1 MLKKTVLSLFCCG
14 LLAGTL
20 GAFPAAA
27 ASKKKKKAKSEQPAP
42 APKKTSEYE
51 KLFKEKHETA
61 DGMIRLHKVK
71 GKLYFEFPVAL
82 LGRDMLLG
90 STVSEIS
97 DNGDAVIGSKPTDP
111 LWIQFTRTGD
121 KVQVRKLVRDN
132 VTDAASPNI
141 ARSLANNNI
150 GAIIKSYDI
159 AAWSPDSCAVVF
171 NATDLFLSDNKALTP
186 FDPYGENL
194 YYGRVTR
201 SASYQSDK
209 SFLGEIRAFEDN
221 VVIRSHLSYTYTLK
235 AGSKEIASD
244 VPFTAVMTRS
254 LVLLPET
261 PYEPRF
267 VDSRMSVFPGRFF
280 SASGSSRPSCSAT
293 PTAGASSRR
302 TRRPTAAGSSSGP
315 RNRSSSTSTPISP
328 RAGASPFSRPSSS
341 GTSRSNASD
350 SNRPSRPVSFRRTTR
365 SSTPTTSNIRASA
378 MRPSASPTLWGPR
391 GSIRAAA
398 RSSTPRST
406 CSTTLSSW

>member
-1 MLKKTVLSLFCCG
+1 MLKKTVLSLLCCG

-27 ASKKKKKAKSEQPAP
+27 ASKKKKKAKSEQPVS

-82 LGRDMLLG
+82 FGRDMLLG

-141 ARSLANNNI
+141 ARSLASNNI

-201 SASYQSDK
+201 SANYQSDK
-209 SFLGEIRAFEDN
+209 SFLGEIRAFGDN

-235 AGSKEIASD
+235 
-244 VPFTAVMTRS
+244 
-254 LVLLPET
+254 
-261 PYEPRF
+261 
-267 VDSRMSVFPGRFF
+267 
-280 SASGSSRPSCSAT
+280 SGS
-293 PTAGASSRR
+293 
-302 TRRPTAAGSSSGP
+302 
-315 RNRSSSTSTPISP
+315 
-328 RAGASPFSRPSSS
+328 
-341 GTSRSNASD
+341 
-350 SNRPSRPVSFRRTTR
+350 
-365 SSTPTTSNIRASA
+365 
-378 MRPSASPTLWGPR
+378 
-391 GSIRAAA
+391 
-398 RSSTPRST
+398 
-406 CSTTLSSW
+406 